1 MSYLI
6 YLSLKGD
13 KQGLISTGCSSKDS
27 IGNRYQLG
35 HENEIQVIGL
45 NHSMTR
51 TQNSSHHPIQI
62 LKPIDKSSPLL
73 GVALNNNELFD
84 AVFYFYRTSGQAG
97 LEKFYEL
104 KLTKSSLV
112 EVSCV
117 YPNSINN
124 NELMPYEKLL
134 MKYESIAWR
143 HLVSGTE
150 GYSISNDNIF

>member
-6 YLSLKGD
+6 YLSLQGD

-73 GVALNNNELFD
+73 GVALNNNELFS
-84 AVFYFYRTSGQAG
+84 AVFYFYRTSGQGG

-104 KLTKSSLV
+104 KLTKASLV

-134 MKYESIAWR
+134 MKYESISWR
-143 HLVSGTE
+143 HLMSGTE
-150 GYSISNDNIF
+150 GYSISNDNVF

>member
-6 YLSLKGD
+6 YLTLEGAN
-13 KQGLISTGCSSKDS
+13 QGLISKGCSTKES

-51 TQNSSHHPIQI
+51 TQNSTHHPLQI

-73 GVALNNNELFD
+73 GVALNNNELFN
-84 AVFYFYRTSGQAG
+84 AVFYFYRTNGQGG

-104 KLTKSSLV
+104 KLTKASLV

-124 NELMPYEKLL
+124 NDLMPYEKLL
-134 MKYESIAWR
+134 VKYESISWR
-143 HLVSGTE
+143 HLSAGTE
-150 GYSISNDNIF
+150 GYSIVNDINF